1 MKSAL
6 LNVSLLEKLLQ
17 KKTAESGFSAEAGA
31 GQSEKGAEPQNTPLV
46 ATAMAGYGFQTAFSR
61 VNTINVNSA
70 SGQAGASET
79 SGDDIEGVQAYVLT
93 PATEIS
99 FQTLQ
104 SSADLSGLNDAA
116 DAAVNTFAP
125 HSDGILVQFTAGV
138 TAAEKSELLA
148 SVGGLINDYLHL
160 DDGISG
166 DLAVV
171 SIGSQNL
178 DDILTAL
185 GSSRFVQYAETNR
198 VLDAQLASN
207 DSYYTNGSM
216 WGMYGDL
223 TSPANVYGSQA
234 GEAWAAG
241 IVGKSTTVIGDID
254 TGIDYTHADLYLNVW
269 LNQGELPSGMALS
282 DTNADG
288 LITFRDL
295 NASANA
301 GFVSDFNFNGRID
314 AGDLLADSNWAN
326 RLDNDGNGYI
336 DDLIGWD
343 FVNNDNNPYDD
354 NNHGTHTAGTIG
366 ATGGNGTGVAGVN
379 WNVEIMGLKFL
390 SSTGGGSI
398 ANAVKALDYYT
409 AAAAKDQSA
418 GWSSEFIGTN
428 NSWGG
433 GGFSQAMQDAITR
446 TARQDLLFIAAAGNG
461 GSDGIGD
468 NNDITANYPSNYST
482 MSTAGYEAVV
492 AVSALASNGALASYS
507 NYGATTVD
515 LGAPGSGIWSTVAG
529 GGYASYSGTSMATP
543 HVTGAL
549 ALEASL
555 HPEYSAAQLRNALLS
570 TTVYTSSLARKTVS
584 GGRLDV
590 GSLVNAAP
598 PASNT
603 GVVLYGTN
611 RNDVIVGTSYDDT
624 LAGVLQS
631 GSNLGKGTIDQLTGG
646 LGSDLFI
653 LGDSRGRFYDDGN
666 NKLSGKTDYAVIK
679 DFASDDLIQL
689 KSGNYWLSNTTVN
702 GLTGNGLYVDTNV
715 NRLFDSTDEMIAL
728 VQGAGAMSI
737 TASNIKWV

>member
-17 KKTAESGFSAEAGA
+17 KKTAENGFSAEAGA
-31 GQSEKGAEPQNTPLV
+31 GHSEKGAEPQNTPLV

-61 VNTINVNSA
+61 VNTINVNNA
-70 SGQAGASET
+70 GGQAGASET
-79 SGDDIEGVQAYVLT
+79 SGEDIEGVQAYVLT

-104 SSADLSGLNDAA
+104 SSADLSGLNDATG
-116 DAAVNTFAP
+116 AAVNAFAS
-125 HSDGILVQFTAGV
+125 HSDGILVQFTSGV

-148 SVGGLINDYLHL
+148 SVGGIISDYLHI

-171 SIGSQNL
+171 SIGNQNL
-178 DDILTAL
+178 DDILTTL

-198 VLDAQLASN
+198 LLDAQLASN
-207 DSYYTNGSM
+207 DAYYTNGSM

-301 GFVSDFNFNGRID
+301 GFVSDLNFNGRID
-314 AGDLLADSNWAN
+314 AGDLLADGRWAN
-326 RLDNDGNGYI
+326 SLDNDGNGYI

-461 GSDGIGD
+461 GSDGVGD

-482 MSTAGYEAVV
+482 MSTAGYEAVI

-570 TTVYTSSLARKTVS
+570 STVYTSSLAGKTVS

-611 RNDVIVGTSYDDT
+611 RNDVIVGTSYNDT

-666 NKLSGKTDYAVIK
+666 NKLSGKSDYAVIK

-689 KSGNYWLSNTTVN
+689 KSGNYWLANTTVN

-715 NRLFDSTDEMIAL
+715 NRLFDLTDEMIAL